1 MQKLHRANY
10 RTACAPYCATV
21 KHHDSKSVCKKHTYA
36 QEKRW
41 ENTDQKGTVFLGV
54 MIFLSVFPDS
64 FFFNLFIL
72 VGGGLLDNIV
82 VVFCYTLIQIS
93 HGFTC
98 VLILFYTFTN
108 NHQQAS

>member
-1 MQKLHRANY
+1 MHR
-10 RTACAPYCATV
+10 
-21 KHHDSKSVCKKHTYA
+21 KSTGRIQTK
-36 QEKRW
+36 
-41 ENTDQKGTVFLGV
+41 KGTVFLGV

-72 VGGGLLDNIV
+72 VGGGLLYNIV